1 MNDFDNAPQTRT
13 MEPPPE
19 SYPYTPRWV
28 MILFALLFALSGYLT
43 YASFA
48 QGGSTK
54 TALDAANK
62 RADLLNAQLTK
73 TDATVADLK
82 AELQVSAEKLGLTQ
96 DELAHA
102 RSIAQQSLKDQ
113 KTSAAKLNQ
122 QLGEMQQKT
131 ASQIV
136 EVTSDLNGTKAD
148 VAANRKDLDSARA
161 QLATAM
167 GDLNVQSGLIA
178 SNHNEV
184 EELKRMGERNIF
196 EFNLDK
202 TRSPQH
208 VGPIQLQLH
217 SVNTKRYTFTFDV
230 IADDR
235 RIQKKDRTIE
245 EPIQFYVNGAHVP
258 YEIVVYNVSK
268 NKITG
273 YLATPKTTASA
284 SAPTPS
290 Q

>member
-1 MNDFDNAPQTRT
+1 MNDFADAPQTRT

-28 MILFALLFALSGYLT
+28 IILFVLAFGLSGYLV
-43 YASFA
+43 YATFA
-48 QGGSTK
+48 QNGATK
-54 TALDAANK
+54 SALDAANK
-62 RADLLNAQLTK
+62 RADLLAAQLTK

-96 DELAHA
+96 DELARA

-113 KTSAAKLNQ
+113 KTSTAKLTQ
-122 QLGEMQQKT
+122 QIGEVQQKT

-148 VAANRKDLDSARA
+148 VAATRKDLDAARA
-161 QLATAM
+161 QLTTTM

-196 EFNLDK
+196 EFNL
-202 TRSPQH
+202 TRTKSPQH
-208 VGPIQLQLH
+208 VGPIQIQLR
-217 SVNTKRYTFTFDV
+217 SVNAKRYTFTLDV

-235 RIQKKDRTIE
+235 RIQKKDRAVE
-245 EPIQFYVNGAHVP
+245 EPVQFYVSGAHVP
-258 YEIVVYNVSK
+258 YEIVVYNVAK
-268 NKITG
+268 NRVTG
-273 YLATPKTTASA
+273 YLSTPKVTATA
-284 SAPTPS
+284 AAPS

>member
-1 MNDFDNAPQTRT
+1 MNDFSDAPQSRT

-28 MILFALLFALSGYLT
+28 IILFVLAFGLSGYLA
-43 YASFA
+43 YATFA
-48 QGGSTK
+48 QNGTTK
-54 TALDAANK
+54 SALDAANK
-62 RADLLNAQLTK
+62 RADLLSAQLTK

-96 DELAHA
+96 DELARA

-113 KTSAAKLNQ
+113 KTSTAKLSQ
-122 QLGEMQQKT
+122 QIGEVQQKT

-136 EVTSDLNGTKAD
+136 EVTTALNGTKDD
-148 VAANRKDLDSARA
+148 VAATRKDLDAAKA
-161 QLATAM
+161 QLTTAM

-196 EFNLDK
+196 EFNLTK

-208 VGPIQLQLH
+208 VGPIQIQLR
-217 SVNTKRYTFTFDV
+217 SVNAKRYTFTLDV

-235 RIQKKDRTIE
+235 RIQKKDRAVE
-245 EPIQFYVNGAHVP
+245 EPVQFYVSGAHVP
-258 YEIVVYNVSK
+258 YEIVVYTVAK
-268 NKITG
+268 NRVTG
-273 YLATPKTTASA
+273 YLSTPKVTATA
-284 SAPTPS
+284 AAPS

>member
-1 MNDFDNAPQTRT
+1 MTDSFDTHQTHT

-28 MILFALLFALSGYLT
+28 MILFVVMFALTGYLV
-43 YASFA
+43 YASYSQHGA
-48 QGGSTK
+48 TK

-62 RADLLNAQLTK
+62 RADLLAAQLNK
-73 TDATVADLK
+73 MDSSMADLK
-82 AELQVSAEKLGLTQ
+82 AEVQISAQKLGLTE

-113 KTSAAKLNQ
+113 KNSAAKLNE
-122 QLGEMQQKT
+122 LGQAQQKT

-148 VAANRKDLDSARA
+148 VEATRKDLDAAKA
-161 QLATAM
+161 QLTTAM

-196 EFNLDK
+196 EFNLTK
-202 TRSPQH
+202 TKTPQH
-208 VGPIQLQLH
+208 VGPIQIQLR
-217 SVNTKRYTFTFDV
+217 SVNTKHFTFTLDV

-235 RIQKKDRTIE
+235 RIQKKDRAVE
-245 EPIQFYVNGAHVP
+245 EPVQFYVSGAHVP
-258 YEIVVYNVSK
+258 YELVVYNVAK
-268 NKITG
+268 NRITG
-273 YLATPKTTASA
+273 YLSTPKTTVTA
-284 SAPTPS
+284 APPAN
-290 Q
+290 